1 MKLRIILAGIG
12 ALLLSACAKE
22 IVESNPLITED
33 GYAITATAI
42 APGAFVGTKAAYSD
56 EYSEVEPISDINGTW
71 ESGDSFKA
79 LEINGETITEVT
91 FTASSGGANVT
102 FTSKG
107 AVEAN
112 DNTTWVAVSGN
123 VTIENGA
130 FICSYDGQDGT
141 ISNIGK
147 YDYSVAT
154 ATGSKPAFNFAGDK
168 RLTYVMRIILP
179 EGIKFIEFNTGTTYN
194 GGWSVSATGKEKGT
208 TSSTEKDAV
217 KMITLSSVSTAGKAA
232 YIAVPAIDCM
242 HSSDNRLAG
251 LIVTIMSLDKKES
264 QGKVTSANLS
274 ANGGCCGTYD
284 MSGLTL
290 MARPLPSEAIRL
302 GSVTYD
308 NVTYPLGSWAPFN
321 LGGDDPTSDEA
332 IKGALFSWAETEPK
346 TSFNKEQWRWFKNG
360 AYDSGRG
367 YKYVCAAEGVKP
379 FIEVHYAG
387 GKGLQSGPGTFY
399 DIGGTKYDAARV
411 KWGSEWR
418 LPSNDIAC
426 NILRDAKYSLT
437 PEIDTENKV
446 TITDY
451 APGTYT
457 NSAGYKSSEFGV
469 VVIEANGAT
478 LALYRCPY
486 TQGNDQGVGAL
497 INDANKGRY
506 WTSTTDYGNI
516 IYSPGS
522 NNYWNRAVH
531 MRVDNGDNYV
541 NNMGWIYDGHP
552 IRAILNE

>member
-42 APGAFVGTKAAYSD
+42 APGAFVGTRAAYSD
-56 EYSEVEPISDINGTW
+56 EYSEVEPISDISGAW
-71 ESGDSFKA
+71 EAGDSFKA
-79 LEINGETITEVT
+79 LEINGEVISEVT
-91 FTASSGGANVT
+91 FTATSGGANAT
-102 FTSKG
+102 FTSTG

-123 VTIENGA
+123 VTIENGT

-141 ISNIGK
+141 ISNIGN

-154 ATGSKPAFNFAGDK
+154 ATGSKPAFNFSGDK

-179 EGIKFIEFNTGTTYN
+179 AGIKFIEFNTGTTYN

-208 TSSTEKDAV
+208 TSSTEKAAV
-217 KMITLSSVSTAGKAA
+217 KMITLPAVSTAGKAA
-232 YIAVPAIDCM
+232 YIAVPAIDCL

-251 LIVTIMSLDKKES
+251 LIVTIMTLDKKES

-274 ANGGCCGTYD
+274 PNGGCCGTFD

-302 GSVTYD
+302 GSVTYGST
-308 NVTYPLGSWAPFN
+308 TYQLGSWAPFN
-321 LGGDDPTSDEA
+321 LGGDEPTSDDA

-346 TSFNKEQWRWFKNG
+346 TTFSRESWKWFKDGNF
-360 AYDSGRG
+360 DSGRG
-367 YKYVCAAEGVKP
+367 YKYICAAEGVKP
-379 FIEVHYAG
+379 FIEVEYAG
-387 GKGLQSGPGTFY
+387 ESGKTGVGPQAGPGTFY
-399 DIGGTKYDAARV
+399 DIGGTKYDPARV

-418 LPSNDIAC
+418 LPSNDVAC
-426 NILRDAKYSLT
+426 NILKNGQYHLTDA
-437 PEIDTENKV
+437 IDTENKV
-446 TITDY
+446 IITDY

-457 NSAGYKSSEFGV
+457 NSYGYKSTDLGA
-469 VVIEANGAT
+469 VVIEANGAK
-478 LALYRCPY
+478 LALYNCPF
-486 TQGNDQGVGAL
+486 TDNGSKSTNGD
-497 INDANKGRY
+497 KGRY
-506 WTSTTDYGNI
+506 WTSTTDYGTEKYN
-516 IYSPGS
+516 PGS
-522 NNYWNRAVH
+522 SNYWNRAVQL
-531 MRVDNGDNYV
+531 RLDSSNYV
-541 NNMGWIYDGHP
+541 NNKSWIWDGLSV
-552 IRAILNE
+552 RAILNE